1 MAGNIFNVTDCNE
14 WYMKCTKDAAVE
26 LYYDNAKRL
35 ETTSEGVLGRGCA
48 HAYGVLD
55 GQGTAH
61 LDNDF
66 GCGAITDVETGVFEI
81 ALTNALQ
88 DNEAI
93 VGAVNAQPVNTSSQI
108 FGISE
113 IVAISTTAFRLS
125 LRRIDND
132 AASMAVGDWDNVNF
146 IIFDV
151 A

>member
-1 MAGNIFNVTDCNE
+1 MLMVCL
-14 WYMKCTKDAAVE
+14 MVK
-26 LYYDNAKRL
+26 
-35 ETTSEGVLGRGCA
+35 
-48 HAYGVLD
+48 
-55 GQGTAH
+55 
-61 LDNDF
+61 
-66 GCGAITDVETGVFEI
+66 VFEI

-93 VGAVNAQPVNTSSQI
+93 VGCVNGQPINTSSQI

-132 AASMAVGDWDNVNF
+132 AASMAIGDWDNVNF